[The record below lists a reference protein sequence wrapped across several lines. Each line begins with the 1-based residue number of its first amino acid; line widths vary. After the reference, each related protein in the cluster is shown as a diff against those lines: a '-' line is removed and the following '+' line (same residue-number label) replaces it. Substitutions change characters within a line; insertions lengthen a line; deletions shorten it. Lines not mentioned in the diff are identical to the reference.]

1 MSYLKL
7 KNKIYIWIFCD
18 IFMDN
23 LMKAYLEY
31 DPDKDYNGAQGRA
44 IADALLDRC
53 GGNLEIMRKKIALAK
68 LEKSLLEISETG
80 KGIVI
85 SH

>member
-1 MSYLKL
+1 MNS
-7 KNKIYIWIFCD
+7 
-18 IFMDN
+18 

-31 DPDKDYNGAQGRA
+31 DSDTDYNGAQGRA
-44 IADALLDRC
+44 IADALLDSC
-53 GGNLEIMRKKIALAK
+53 DGNLEVMRKKIVLAK
-68 LEKSLLEISETG
+68 LEKSLLQASVSK